1 MWVRVPPSPMNDIT
15 EFQRESYRIDEQIWN
30 ALALRPDE
38 RAIFL
43 GLANDGAWVARAVD
57 IGVDVTVV
65 ASTDAQIAA
74 AERAG
79 ASAMRGSAT
88 MIAATEG
95 SYDVAVAMHY
105 LHEIDPGFHGRVV
118 SELARVARRVAIVE
132 PSPPADPLG
141 KRIAALYSRAK
152 REGGQFEGYQTIDY
166 WRKLLA
172 IVKAEVWQKLFTFT
186 KVPPRNAVAETV
198 SLVLDAMAIE
208 DLPQGYLDELRA
220 IAARPDAQLLPLS
233 RIVLVG
239 TAAGVALGSGTVAPF
254 RKDALPDAPVARLAP
269 IAAAPPAA
277 PPRVGP
283 SAPAAPPGGWHPEPQ
298 APGSP
303 VPGFGPDP
311 DAPIMPPVIP
321 LPVVP
326 APPPPAAGAPF
337 GAPFAL
343 PGEPEGDTPFGAP
356 GEPQNGFGWS
366 WEPPEEPKPWD
377 SPGGQRAANF
387 RNAAI
392 SARRRAIATNSSGGS
407 GPRRITAVATLARS
421 SSVGNS
427 AIAASMRRASAA
439 PRASAMTTGR
449 SLIASIRALSRLISR
464 HARTACNVTMMRTT
478 TAAARI
484 VHHASAYGD
493 IATRRSTRSSSNR
506 RRRSTAASSRPVSTP
521 TRRTVSHRRRRPAW
535 RPMRRWSMPPRR
547 RSRSICGSR

>member
-172 IVKAEVWQKLFTFT
+172 IVKAEVWQNLFTFT

-277 PPRVGP
+277 RRTLCARRTAGRLASRTASARFAGPRLRAR
-283 SAPAAPPGGWHPEPQ
+283 SRRADHAAG
-298 APGSP
+298 
-303 VPGFGPDP
+303 D
-311 DAPIMPPVIP
+311 
-321 LPVVP
+321 
-326 APPPPAAGAPF
+326 PAAGRAGPASAGRR
-337 GAPFAL
+337 GAVRCAV
-343 PGEPEGDTPFGAP
+343 
-356 GEPQNGFGWS
+356 
-366 WEPPEEPKPWD
+366 
-377 SPGGQRAANF
+377 RAA
-387 RNAAI
+387 RRT
-392 SARRRAIATNSSGGS
+392 RRRH
-407 GPRRITAVATLARS
+407 AV
-421 SSVGNS
+421 
-427 AIAASMRRASAA
+427 
-439 PRASAMTTGR
+439 
-449 SLIASIRALSRLISR
+449 
-464 HARTACNVTMMRTT
+464 
-478 TAAARI
+478 
-484 VHHASAYGD
+484 
-493 IATRRSTRSSSNR
+493 
-506 RRRSTAASSRPVSTP
+506 
-521 TRRTVSHRRRRPAW
+521 W
-535 RPMRRWSMPPRR
+535 
-547 RSRSICGSR
+547 RSR

>member
-172 IVKAEVWQKLFTFT
+172 IVKAEVWQNLFTFT

-233 RIVLVG
+233 
-239 TAAGVALGSGTVAPF
+239 
-254 RKDALPDAPVARLAP
+254 RLAP

-366 WEPPEEPKPWD
+366 WEPPEEPKP
-377 SPGGQRAANF
+377 
-387 RNAAI
+387 
-392 SARRRAIATNSSGGS
+392 
-407 GPRRITAVATLARS
+407 
-421 SSVGNS
+421 
-427 AIAASMRRASAA
+427 
-439 PRASAMTTGR
+439 
-449 SLIASIRALSRLISR
+449 
-464 HARTACNVTMMRTT
+464 
-478 TAAARI
+478 
-484 VHHASAYGD
+484 
-493 IATRRSTRSSSNR
+493 
-506 RRRSTAASSRPVSTP
+506 
-521 TRRTVSHRRRRPAW
+521 
-535 RPMRRWSMPPRR
+535 
-547 RSRSICGSR
+547 

>member
-65 ASTDAQIAA
+65 ASTDAQ
-74 AERAG
+74 
-79 ASAMRGSAT
+79 
-88 MIAATEG
+88 IAATEG

-172 IVKAEVWQKLFTFT
+172 IVKAEVWQNLFTFT

-366 WEPPEEPKPWD
+366 WEPPEEPKP
-377 SPGGQRAANF
+377 
-387 RNAAI
+387 
-392 SARRRAIATNSSGGS
+392 
-407 GPRRITAVATLARS
+407 
-421 SSVGNS
+421 
-427 AIAASMRRASAA
+427 
-439 PRASAMTTGR
+439 
-449 SLIASIRALSRLISR
+449 
-464 HARTACNVTMMRTT
+464 
-478 TAAARI
+478 
-484 VHHASAYGD
+484 
-493 IATRRSTRSSSNR
+493 
-506 RRRSTAASSRPVSTP
+506 
-521 TRRTVSHRRRRPAW
+521 
-535 RPMRRWSMPPRR
+535 
-547 RSRSICGSR
+547 